1 MPVENPGDAAR
12 DGIARRRFVHLG
24 ATGLA
29 ASVAGCAGAA
39 RNGADPT
46 LAAAAAGPDAPPA
59 AGTPQ
64 AGGDAPPPPQSPP
77 PPPEVGDLIDPE
89 ALSGENWQEPWVWRQ
104 DDWPED
110 ALELNV
116 VPAQNPGRPV
126 APGNPNSA
134 LFTYGG
140 SVPAPTIR
148 ARGDTTVRIRV
159 RNHLDANHQR
169 TPVGPCPD
177 PFDYPPAMLEE
188 VCRLLMKEGDEEVPE
203 CVPFFVPEEN
213 FKVVPAKLIP
223 GWEMV
228 GHANGQRTAHVTNV
242 HYHGLH
248 VAPNYNPDGSPS
260 DHFLLRLLPRGDWER
275 RQESSDAG
283 LRRLRPDERVGT
295 ADYRVRLGAARHGAP
310 EGAPPQPH
318 PPGTHWYHPH
328 SHGSAHDQV
337 SSGMAGFFI
346 VEGDVDDAV
355 NQALAGT
362 ARPHPEEKTGPFDY
376 RERLMLMMRA
386 IFGSLDLDVG
396 PRRQQMRLPDP
407 GLVNGSIEPTVAVMR
422 PGAIERWRVLNASV
436 DGSGFKRFM
445 VLEGQ
450 FVARNNRVYRVEVE
464 EPPAPPEGGRAD
476 GDAAEGD
483 GAAADGAGADGAAA
497 DGAGDGGGGAG
508 PGAGPP
514 PEKKRRLVEVQLA
527 DTEAAKAP
535 LYLLAFDGI
544 TLVEDDPNGRPR
556 HTIQDLSRVNAGTD
570 HPYARRIEEGEDPFR
585 GLLRN
590 IEDCYRDGDALN
602 RCFNRPN
609 EVYMATANRADVLFK
624 APLDAAG
631 KTYTIFAQEVEVD
644 SDNLQSALHQTIARG
659 QPSFNR
665 PNFNIVIG
673 YIHVRG
679 EPVEGGDFDVLS
691 LRDVLPPVPGILHP
705 VREEELRAPAA
716 EARARG
722 VREGSLR
729 TRVVAYSGYG
739 GATFPL
745 VRVPEEFAEAHPE
758 LERLVW
764 YRHDGVPILLPNYN
778 RTMAIHPRFDLA
790 AHPDPGPP
798 IKFLPHHP
806 DESKVLVG
814 TAEEWALYNNS
825 LSLWAHTDTERV
837 PQPGQYNA
845 HFESAPIS
853 RAEGQRRNAED
864 PSFGIT
870 ARGNDHPFHIHI
882 NPMWVIRIDMPDEN
896 GVLHNVL
903 PQPRWMD
910 TVPIPRNGGRVV
922 FRSRFLD
929 FTGVWVHHCHLLLH
943 EDNGMMQTMECT
955 NDPARADWN
964 PRRRVASHAMSG
976 PDVDAIYPP
985 PSLELMYRQSMSFVD
1000 PSPGTGQVYPGFE
1013 LEVPAP
1019 REAVATGE

>member
-1 MPVENPGDAAR
+1 MTVEDPGDAAR
-12 DGIARRRFVHLG
+12 HGIDRRRFVHLG

-29 ASVAGCAGAA
+29 VSVAGCAG
-39 RNGADPT
+39 T
-46 LAAAAAGPDAPPA
+46 VEEPPA
-59 AGTPQ
+59 PSP
-64 AGGDAPPPPQSPP
+64 AGGAGAPSVGGAPGLDAGAQPSGAAPDGPAPVAAP
-77 PPPEVGDLIDPE
+77 PPPEVGDLVDPE

-159 RNHLDANHQR
+159 RNHLEANHQR

-177 PFDYPPAMLEE
+177 PFDYPPAMEEE
-188 VCRLLMKEGDEEVPE
+188 VCRLLMKEGDEKVPE
-203 CVPFFVPEEN
+203 CSPFLIPQEN
-213 FKVVPAKLIP
+213 FQVVPAKLIP

-248 VAPNYNPDGSPS
+248 VEPNHNPDGSPS
-260 DHFLLRLLPRGDWER
+260 DHFLLRILPRGDWER
-275 RQESSDAG
+275 RRASGKAELS
-283 LRRLRPDERVGT
+283 RLLPDERVGT
-295 ADYRVRLGAARHGAP
+295 AEYQVRLGAARHGAP

-346 VEGDVDDAV
+346 VEGDVDDAI
-355 NQALAGT
+355 NEALAGT
-362 ARPHPEEKTGPFDY
+362 ARPHPEEKTGPYDY
-376 RERLMLMMRA
+376 RERVILMMRA
-386 IFGSLDLDVG
+386 IFGSADLDAG
-396 PRRQQMRLPDP
+396 PRRQHIRLPDP
-407 GLVNGSIEPTVAVMR
+407 GLVNGEIEPTVAVIR

-450 FVARNNRVYRVEVE
+450 YVRRNNRVFRVEVE
-464 EPPAPPEGGRAD
+464 ETEAPPEGARAG
-476 GDAAEGD
+476 GDPAEGD
-483 GAAADGAGADGAAA
+483 GA
-497 DGAGDGGGGAG
+497 G
-508 PGAGPP
+508 PGGGPP
-514 PEKKRRLVEVQLA
+514 PEKKRKLVEVQLA
-527 DTEAAKAP
+527 DIEAAKAP

-544 TLVEDDPNGRPR
+544 TLVEEDERGRPR
-556 HTIQDLSRVNAGTD
+556 HTVQDLSLVNAGTA
-570 HPYARRIEEGEDPFR
+570 HPYARRLDEGEDPFR

-590 IEDCYRDGDALN
+590 VEDCYRDGDSLR

-624 APLDAAG
+624 APLDGAG
-631 KTYTIFAQEVEVD
+631 KVYTIFAQEVEVD
-644 SDNLQSALHQTIARG
+644 SDNLQSVLQRSIATG
-659 QPSFNR
+659 EPSFNR
-665 PNFNIVIG
+665 PNFNIVVG
-673 YIHVRG
+673 YVHVRG

-691 LRDVLPPVPGILHP
+691 LRDALPPVPPFLHP
-705 VREEELRAPAA
+705 VGEGELRAPAA
-716 EARARG
+716 ETRARG
-722 VREGSLR
+722 VRGGSLR

-739 GATFPL
+739 GAFFPL
-745 VRVPEEFAEAHPE
+745 VRVPEEFATAHPE

-764 YRHDGVPILLPNYN
+764 YRHDGAPILLPNYN
-778 RTMAIHPRFDLA
+778 RTMAIHTRFDLA
-790 AHPDPGPP
+790 ANPDPGPP
-798 IKFLPHHP
+798 VKFLPGYA
-806 DESKVLVG
+806 DQSKVLLG
-814 TAEEWALYNNS
+814 TAEEWVLYNNS
-825 LSLWAHTDTERV
+825 LSLWAHTDTEKV
-837 PQPGQYNA
+837 PQPGSYNA
-845 HFESAPIS
+845 HFEAAPVS
-853 RAEGQRRNAED
+853 RAEGQRRNAAD
-864 PSFGIT
+864 PRFAIT
-870 ARGNDHPFHIHI
+870 TRGNDHPFHIHI
-882 NPMWVIRIDMPDEN
+882 NPMWVIRIDVPDEN

-929 FTGVWVHHCHLLLH
+929 FTGRWVHHCHLLLH
-943 EDNGMMQTMECT
+943 EDNGMMQEMVCT
-955 NDPARADWN
+955 DDPARADWN
-964 PRRRVASHAMSG
+964 PRRRAASHGMSG
-976 PDVDAIYPP
+976 PEVDAIYPP

-1000 PSPGTGQVYPGFE
+1000 PSPHTGQVYPGFE

-1019 REAVATGE
+1019 REVAASEE